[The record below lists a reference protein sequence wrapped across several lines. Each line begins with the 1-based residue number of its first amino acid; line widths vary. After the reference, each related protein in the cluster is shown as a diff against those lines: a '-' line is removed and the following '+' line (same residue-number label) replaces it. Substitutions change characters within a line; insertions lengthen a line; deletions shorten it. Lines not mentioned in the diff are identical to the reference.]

1 MALSLIRGKYVIRKI
16 RSRTDADVLEDGAVV
31 QHDGTILAVG
41 PYAALA
47 SQYQPD
53 ETLGSLEHVI
63 MPGLVNSHHHVGLT
77 PFQLGSPD
85 YPLELWFAS
94 RMAARSVDP
103 YLDTLYAA
111 FEMLESGITTVQ
123 HLHGVRLA
131 PVSRVLTAAEQ
142 VLKAYEDIGMRVAYS
157 YALRDQNRLVYE
169 ADAAFV
175 QRLPA
180 SLAPDV
186 AAYLQAQTIPLAE
199 HLGLFTTLWERWNS
213 RARTRIQ
220 LAPANLHWCSDDA
233 LRTLR
238 DYAQTYGVGLHMH
251 LLETPYQQV
260 YARRRTGTTAV
271 QYLADL
277 GLLGPQ
283 LTLGHG
289 VWLTEADIEL
299 VADTGTMLCH
309 NASSNL
315 RLRSGVAPLNALLAR
330 GVRVAIGLD
339 EAGIN
344 DDRDMLQ
351 EMRLVLRLHRVPGMD
366 DAVPTS
372 AQVLQMA
379 TEHGAQ
385 TTGFAGLIGTLEPG
399 KAADLVLMPW
409 PHLAYPYLDPTVSVV
424 DAVLHRGKVSGVE
437 TVLVAGEV
445 VLRDGQITR
454 VNKAAVLEELAT
466 ALRQPLSQEEAWRRQ
481 LASAVFPHV
490 QRFYDGWLDAQA
502 RQPFYR
508 TSSRY
513 DPGSSAQP

>member
-1 MALSLIRGKYVIRKI
+1 MALSLIRGKYVICQI
-16 RSRTDADVLEDGAVV
+16 RSRTAAEVIEDGAVV
-31 QHDGTILAVG
+31 QRDGTILAVG
-41 PYAALA
+41 PYATLA
-47 SQYQPD
+47 QHYQPD
-53 ETLGSLEHVI
+53 ETFGSDAHVV

-103 YLDTLYAA
+103 YLDTLYSACELLA
-111 FEMLESGITTVQ
+111 SGVTTVQ
-123 HLHGVRLA
+123 HLHGVRIA
-131 PVSRVLTAAEQ
+131 PVSRVLAAAEQ
-142 VLKAYEDIGMRVAYS
+142 VLKAYDDIGMRVAYS

-169 ADAAFV
+169 ADEAFV

-186 AAYLQAQTIPLAE
+186 AAFLRAQTIPLAD
-199 HLGLFTTLWERWNS
+199 HLGLFTDLWQRWHS

-220 LAPANLHWCSDDA
+220 LAPANLHWCSDEA
-233 LRTLR
+233 LGALR
-238 DYAQTYGVGLHMH
+238 DYAERYRVGLHMH
-251 LLETPYQQV
+251 VLETPYQQE

-271 QYLADL
+271 QHLANL

-283 LTLGHG
+283 LTIGHG
-289 VWLTEADIEL
+289 VWLTEADIDL
-299 VADTGTMLCH
+299 VASSGTMVCH

-315 RLRSGVAPLNALLAR
+315 RLRSGVAPVNPLLAR
-330 GVRVAIGLD
+330 GVRVALGLD

-351 EMRLVLRLHRVPGMD
+351 EMRLVLRLHREPGMD
-366 DAVPTS
+366 DRVPTA

-409 PHLAYPYLDPTVSVV
+409 HHLVHPYLDPAVSVV
-424 DAVLHRGKVSGVE
+424 DAVVHRGKVAGVE
-437 TVLVAGEV
+437 TVLVAGEP
-445 VLRDGQITR
+445 VLRDGQLTR
-454 VNKAAVLEELAT
+454 INQAAVLEELAA
-466 ALRQPLSQEEAWRRQ
+466 ALRQPLSAEEVQRQ
-481 LASAVFPHV
+481 RLARDVFPHV
-490 QRFYDGWLDAQA
+490 QRFYDGWLDEQA
-502 RQPFYR
+502 REPFYR
-508 TSSRY
+508 TSSRRY
-513 DPGSSAQP
+513 PGRT